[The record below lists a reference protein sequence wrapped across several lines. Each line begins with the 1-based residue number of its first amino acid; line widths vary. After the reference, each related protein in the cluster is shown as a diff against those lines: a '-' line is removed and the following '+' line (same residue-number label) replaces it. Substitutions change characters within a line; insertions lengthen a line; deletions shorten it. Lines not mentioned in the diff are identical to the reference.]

1 MNMNNKA
8 LIYCEGYFG
17 SSDGKTANGLIRH
30 SKKYDIRCIID
41 STKTGF
47 DSGNILD
54 GISNG
59 IPIYRDLAMALNCL
73 DETPKYFIYGIA
85 PNEAFLSTPER
96 RILLKAMSLG
106 MNIVIGLQEFISE
119 DLEFIAQA
127 KEFNVK
133 IFDIR
138 KPLAKRYLHL
148 FTGEILKV
156 KVPKIAI
163 LGTDCAI
170 GKRTTAMLL
179 AKALRNKGLKV
190 SFIGTGQTSI
200 IQGEQYGVA
209 LDAIPSEYMA
219 GEFENAILEAYHHE
233 DPDVILYEGQSSL
246 SHQAFIS
253 SCAIIRGGKPNAIIM
268 QHPPKRKVRV
278 DFPYLQMPTPRSEI
292 DLLECFSKSKVIAI
306 TINHENMTTNEIKE
320 TIAHYEMKYHL
331 PTTDV
336 LTTGC
341 DKLVHSIFEG
351 FPELKKKSKKILN

>member
-1 MNMNNKA
+1 MNNKA
-8 LIYCEGYFG
+8 LIYCEGNFG

-30 SKKYDIRCIID
+30 SKKYDISCIID

-47 DSGNILD
+47 DSGKVLD
-54 GISNG
+54 GKSNG
-59 IPIYRDLAMALNCL
+59 IPIYRDLAMALNRL
-73 DETPKYFIYGIA
+73 NEIPKYFIYGIA

-106 MNIVIGLQEFISE
+106 MNIVIGLHEFISE

-127 KEFNVK
+127 KEFDVK

-156 KVPKIAI
+156 KVPKIAV

-179 AKALRNKGLKV
+179 AEALRAQGLKV

-200 IQGEQYGVA
+200 IQGEPFGVA

-219 GEFENAILEAYHHE
+219 GEFENAILDAYHQE
-233 DPDVILYEGQSSL
+233 DPDVMIYEGQSSL

-268 QHPPKRKVRV
+268 QHPPKRKMRV
-278 DFPYLQMPTPRSEI
+278 DFPYLQMPTPGSEI
-292 DLLECFSKSKVIAI
+292 ELLECFSKSKVIAI
-306 TINHENMTTNEIKE
+306 TLNHEDMTTKE
-320 TIAHYEMKYHL
+320 VKEAVDRYEQKYHL

-336 LTTGC
+336 LTSGC
-341 DKLVHSIFEG
+341 DKLLTSIYKD
-351 FPELKKKSKKILN
+351 FPELKKKSKRFKN